1 MATSSIIENIR
12 VNNPKAL
19 EAYVEAMEQREQREE
34 RENDDKR
41 MGSGVIS
48 DPQKVKEFMD
58 KALAKKGIVL

>member
-1 MATSSIIENIR
+1 MATSSIIEDIR

-19 EAYVEAMEQREQREE
+19 EAYVEAMEQREE